1 LLNGFHLSHLL
12 LLDVRA
18 DPGKPGQERSSGG
31 GAGWVCGDGRVPRGV
46 EVAPEP
52 EAVRTSPLGEID
64 MATVDGVRER
74 LDELRATGVRRL
86 LLALRLLAWRRNG
99 LPGRFGI
106 PWTGGTLSMQE
117 SHPRPPIFL
126 LLACVRS
133 LRKVKGGPT

>member
-1 LLNGFHLSHLL
+1 MNLDGGDAIRSRRPPGPSLLNGFHLSHLL

-52 EAVRTSPLGEID
+52 EAVRVSSLGEID
-64 MATVDGVRER
+64 LATVDGVRQRR

-86 LLALRLLAWRRNG
+86 VLALPLV
-99 LPGRFGI
+99 GRASEDGARC
-106 PWTGGTLSMQE
+106 L
-117 SHPRPPIFL
+117 
-126 LLACVRS
+126 
-133 LRKVKGGPT
+133 